1 MSDKAFITV
10 ASTLFVIVGA
20 AHLVRALTGVTL
32 VLGGFEAP
40 LWSSWLVG
48 LVLALLAISGF
59 RRLGR

>member
-1 MSDKAFITV
+1 M
-10 ASTLFVIVGA
+10 ASALFVIVGA
-20 AHLVRALTGVTL
+20 AHLMRALTGVPL

-48 LVLALLAISGF
+48 ALLALLAISGF